1 MKSKQKANKESMFF
15 LKGTSIIEALVLI
28 FVFSVAV
35 LSFYSVFAVGAK
47 YILNSKNKIL
57 AISLANQEME
67 KLRNLPYDQVALKY
81 GVPAGPIDQYKD
93 VTVGDKTFRVETYI
107 QFDDDPEDGTYNGIP
122 LDNVSN
128 DYKIVKVWV
137 LWGERTEKEKVALT
151 SRFVPPGVETN
162 AGGGT
167 FSINSID
174 YAGNPVSN
182 VSVNIFNNQLTDL
195 VNYSTFTGTSGNVLL
210 QGVVGDPDRNY
221 RITMNK
227 SGYETVMTYP
237 ADYAAFIPNDMHSN
251 IIVGALNEK
260 TIIINKLSNLTFNF
274 KDSLGNDL
282 ANVDFDLTGGRRL
295 DDGSVEP
302 GVYKYDQS
310 VSTNSEGNF
319 SVSNVSSGRY
329 FLEDFSFSSGDYE
342 FRKIEAGDDLD
353 KSSLILVPGS
363 NLATDVLFMDRDVD
377 SAYIKVSDSI
387 SSAPV
392 SGAEVKL
399 KNELLA
405 YEVTL
410 TTDKYGYVYF
420 PQSIDIPLQNSATY
434 EISVSKDNYQ
444 DENTDITINKL
455 TNKEVILEAD

>member
-1 MKSKQKANKESMFF
+1 MKSKQKANKERMFF
-15 LKGTSIIEALVLI
+15 LRGTSIIEALVLI

-221 RITMNK
+221 RITMSK

-260 TIIINKLSNLTFNF
+260 TIIINKLSNLIFNF

-302 GVYKYDQS
+302 GTYNYDQS
-310 VSTNSEGNF
+310 VSTDGEGNF
-319 SVSNVSSGRY
+319 SVSNVSPGKY
-329 FLEDFSFSSGDYE
+329 FLENFSFSS
-342 FRKIEAGDDLD
+342 
-353 KSSLILVPGS
+353 SVP
-363 NLATDVLFMDRDVD
+363 
-377 SAYIKVSDSI
+377 
-387 SSAPV
+387 
-392 SGAEVKL
+392 
-399 KNELLA
+399 
-405 YEVTL
+405 
-410 TTDKYGYVYF
+410 
-420 PQSIDIPLQNSATY
+420 
-434 EISVSKDNYQ
+434 SV
-444 DENTDITINKL
+444 
-455 TNKEVILEAD
+455 